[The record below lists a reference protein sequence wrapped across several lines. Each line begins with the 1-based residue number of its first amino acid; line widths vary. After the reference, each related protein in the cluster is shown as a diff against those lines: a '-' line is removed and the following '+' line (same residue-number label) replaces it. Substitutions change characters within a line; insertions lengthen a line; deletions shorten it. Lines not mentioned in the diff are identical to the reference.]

1 MTTRRLFIRT
11 LFAGTAVS
19 LLAAAQSGCRPAA
32 EPAATAAPADANI
45 PKLKVSGAVVIAA
58 GSQKTTIKIRCQ
70 KCGFLSEEM
79 QIDTPKAGQPYTQD
93 WTCPKCGHKQ
103 AVTIELDA

>member
-32 EPAATAAPADANI
+32 EPAAPVGANI
-45 PKLKVSGAVVIAA
+45 PQLKAAGAVVVAA
-58 GSQKTTIKIRCQ
+58 GSQKTTIKIRCL
-70 KCGFLSEEM
+70 KCGFLSEEIE
-79 QIDTPKAGQPYTQD
+79 IDTPKAGQPYTQA

-103 AVTIELDA
+103 TVTVELDA